1 MEHFSKQEGFFL
13 LLQRGGCSFMTKI
26 RNAQNFGAEAIII
39 SDYKEENWAEKEA
52 NMFDGKLDGALT
64 AHIPAFEISWADA
77 KNLVMSIRQGEQAV
91 YVKAVFDV
99 TNVSNSVEVDL
110 WYSSSLDLGMHLSTE
125 LAAMSLSF
133 SNDHAN

>member
-1 MEHFSKQEGFFL
+1 
-13 LLQRGGCSFMTKI
+13 MTKI

-110 WYSSSLDLGMHLSTE
+110 KDVLLSLD
-125 LAAMSLSF
+125 
-133 SNDHAN
+133 